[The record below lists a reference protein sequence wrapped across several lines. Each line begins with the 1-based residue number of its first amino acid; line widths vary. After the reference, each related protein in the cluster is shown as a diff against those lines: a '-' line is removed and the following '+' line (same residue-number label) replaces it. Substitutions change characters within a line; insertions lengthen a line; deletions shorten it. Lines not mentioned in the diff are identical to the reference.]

1 MSDSD
6 PNARTRRGPG
16 KNGRVAIVLASL
28 VFGMV
33 GLSFA
38 AVPLYDLFCRVTGFG
53 GTTQIADALPDEVGS
68 RTVTVRFDAMVDE
81 KLPWAFGPEERSV
94 SVRPGEPGLVF
105 YTAENMAE
113 ETTVGTAVFN
123 VTPPKAGRYFH
134 KVQCFCFEEQ
144 AMQPGQSE
152 RMGVSFFVDPA
163 IEDDPSTADLDTIT
177 LSYTFFR
184 DLEDWERQLEREEQ
198 LSQTPADASG
208 DAANAALQAN

>member
-1 MSDSD
+1 MSE
-6 PNARTRRGPG
+6 PNETPAKRRRGPG
-16 KNGRVAIVLASL
+16 KNGRVAVVLVSL

-53 GTTQIADALPDEVGS
+53 GTTQIADAMPERVGS

-94 SVRPGEPGLVF
+94 RLKPGEPGLVF
-105 YTAENMAE
+105 YAAENLAQTE
-113 ETTVGTAVFN
+113 TVGTAVFN
-123 VTPPKAGRYFH
+123 VTPPKAGQYFH
-134 KVQCFCFEEQ
+134 KVQCFCFAEQ
-144 AMQPGQSE
+144 AMQPGQTE
-152 RMGVSFFVDPA
+152 RMGVSFYVDPA

-198 LSQTPADASG
+198 LSQAPAG
-208 DAANAALQAN
+208 HAANEALQAN